1 MRPNCSV
8 RNLLAPGLSVSGLAK
23 GLLIFVLVSGG
34 VSSCDRA
41 RTIGSVSRSENI
53 DVPSDLENEATNVRI
68 TVPSGWVAEK
78 GGLRRSADIYATY
91 PPRGLYTKV
100 LSESDAVLNQFDLEN
115 NAEQYRWLIQREL
128 DRYEG
133 ETRTGLSSLNGNPAV
148 QYEIRGTV
156 DNQPVVYLHTTI
168 KGREKYYQV
177 VGWTTESS
185 YQENEETLKR
195 VVDSFRGT

>member
-1 MRPNCSV
+1 MRLNCFV
-8 RNLLAPGLSVSGLAK
+8 RNLSVFGLAK
-23 GLLIFVLVSGG
+23 GLLIFVLISGG
-34 VSSCDRA
+34 LSGCDRA
-41 RTIGSVSRSENI
+41 QTIRSARQSETI

-78 GGLRRSADIYATY
+78 GALRQSADIYATY

-100 LSESDAVLNQFDLEN
+100 LSESDSVLNQFDLEN

-195 VVDSFRGT
+195 VAGSFRGT